1 MMKNII
7 GMVLG
12 LAVVLAASACSA
24 AENDGELTIKELW
37 SVGSIAQKHIN
48 TPCA

>member
-12 LAVVLAASACSA
+12 LAVVPAASACGAAGEQNMSA
-24 AENDGELTIKELW
+24 AEKESFISENLDAGHRH
-37 SVGSIAQKHIN
+37 S
-48 TPCA
+48 